1 MRLFIL
7 EIRRCLKNPFFWIVS
22 IVLFLFVN
30 SQFSGDA
37 SGWSIK
43 KPVPGQES
51 YGTSITEDMS
61 VIRQQSL
68 VNLLVEYSN
77 NRYTTYPY
85 GFYRNIEL
93 NTKKNEAMEK
103 LLSALTGMSIEKI
116 KSIQSFSESG
126 HSAIEGDK
134 VLFPEEVDEVVNS
147 TKNNITDDDYLN
159 LMDKVDQLLGGGSPY
174 SKRLIASRFGR
185 IPKSYEEALQEY
197 NDMLYKDKITGAFAR
212 LFCDYA
218 GIAVGFLPIFL
229 VVAFW
234 YQDRKTNISHTLYSK
249 KASSS
254 KLILS
259 RFFAMLILFT
269 FIIMLM
275 ATFYN
280 IKIIGVNGIEN
291 TDPFAFYKYS
301 FLWLIPTL
309 MVVLSVGMFTTI
321 LTNSPVGIIA
331 MLGWWFIAMFG
342 SEANMRGG
350 YGFQLFL
357 RHNILGDTKVYLN
370 NIHIV
375 LLNRGIYITISA
387 ILVLISIKI
396 YNKKRKGEIYSG
408 SSKKNNKK

>member
-1 MRLFIL
+1 
-7 EIRRCLKNPFFWIVS
+7 
-22 IVLFLFVN
+22 
-30 SQFSGDA
+30 
-37 SGWSIK
+37 
-43 KPVPGQES
+43 
-51 YGTSITEDMS
+51 
-61 VIRQQSL
+61 
-68 VNLLVEYSN
+68 
-77 NRYTTYPY
+77 
-85 GFYRNIEL
+85 
-93 NTKKNEAMEK
+93 
-103 LLSALTGMSIEKI
+103 
-116 KSIQSFSESG
+116 
-126 HSAIEGDK
+126 
-134 VLFPEEVDEVVNS
+134 
-147 TKNNITDDDYLN
+147 
-159 LMDKVDQLLGGGSPY
+159 
-174 SKRLIASRFGR
+174 
-185 IPKSYEEALQEY
+185 
-197 NDMLYKDKITGAFAR
+197 
-212 LFCDYA
+212 
-218 GIAVGFLPIFL
+218 
-229 VVAFW
+229 
-234 YQDRKTNISHTLYSK
+234 
-249 KASSS
+249 
-254 KLILS
+254 
-259 RFFAMLILFT
+259 MLILFT

-396 YNKKRKGEIYSG
+396 YNKREKGRFIVEAARKIIKMRLNIIPMVRLLPLLLCIY
-408 SSKKNNKK
+408 

>member
-1 MRLFIL
+1 
-7 EIRRCLKNPFFWIVS
+7 
-22 IVLFLFVN
+22 
-30 SQFSGDA
+30 
-37 SGWSIK
+37 
-43 KPVPGQES
+43 
-51 YGTSITEDMS
+51 
-61 VIRQQSL
+61 
-68 VNLLVEYSN
+68 
-77 NRYTTYPY
+77 
-85 GFYRNIEL
+85 
-93 NTKKNEAMEK
+93 
-103 LLSALTGMSIEKI
+103 
-116 KSIQSFSESG
+116 
-126 HSAIEGDK
+126 
-134 VLFPEEVDEVVNS
+134 
-147 TKNNITDDDYLN
+147 
-159 LMDKVDQLLGGGSPY
+159 
-174 SKRLIASRFGR
+174 
-185 IPKSYEEALQEY
+185 
-197 NDMLYKDKITGAFAR
+197 
-212 LFCDYA
+212 
-218 GIAVGFLPIFL
+218 
-229 VVAFW
+229 
-234 YQDRKTNISHTLYSK
+234 
-249 KASSS
+249 
-254 KLILS
+254 
-259 RFFAMLILFT
+259 MLILFT

-408 SSKKNNKK
+408 SSKKNNKNEIKHHTYGPIITSFIVYLLIFVLFGLVELKKDIVIMIVERFLPLMGIILISPCFQYEMDYGIEDVIRSKSTGILTTYLIRLILRIFIYGMLTFLFIALIKITDSQVEMALYFFQSFSLGLLLGSLGFCIWY